1 MAGCTEG
8 EAGLGPA
15 TSAARRRFEAQVFEA
30 QVSRTSFSGI
40 RGTRSGPSV
49 PASGSVGD
57 RRAKNRLNEG
67 EDSGE
72 PSRAREAC
80 GLSWNFSGRPWPS
93 FGEAWVLKLN
103 AGIAHGRPRAS
114 SAGWQ
119 RRAERGSAR
128 AVGEAPRNASLEQ
141 HERSSRAPKNR
152 QRFLSAICC
161 LFRVKIKNGPKS
173 PHGQRRCT

>member
-1 MAGCTEG
+1 M
-8 EAGLGPA
+8 
-15 TSAARRRFEAQVFEA
+15 FEAK
-30 QVSRTSFSGI
+30 VSRTSFSGM

-103 AGIAHGRPRAS
+103 AGIAHGRP
-114 SAGWQ
+114 GQQ
-119 RRAERGSAR
+119 RGMAAT
-128 AVGEAPRNASLEQ
+128 
-141 HERSSRAPKNR
+141 SRARIWRAQSGRHHGTLLKERPGNPAHGKIGR
-152 QRFLSAICC
+152 HSFLSATVRTVFVVC
-161 LFRVKIKNGPKS
+161 LE
-173 PHGQRRCT
+173 

>member
-1 MAGCTEG
+1 M
-8 EAGLGPA
+8 
-15 TSAARRRFEAQVFEA
+15 FEA

-103 AGIAHGRPRAS
+103 AGIAHDP
-114 SAGWQ
+114 SA
-119 RRAERGSAR
+119 AAAR
-128 AVGEAPRNASLEQ
+128 DGT
-141 HERSSRAPKNR
+141 RSDGARTSRAR
-152 QRFLSAICC
+152 ICA
-161 LFRVKIKNGPKS
+161 RSRGRH
-173 PHGQRRCT
+173 HGTLAK

>member
-15 TSAARRRFEAQVFEA
+15 TSAAGRRFEAQVFEA
-30 QVSRTSFSGI
+30 KVSRTSFSGM

-103 AGIAHGRPRAS
+103 AGIAHGRPGQQRGMAATSRARI
-114 SAGWQ
+114 W
-119 RRAERGSAR
+119 RSAR
-128 AVGEAPRNASLEQ
+128 
-141 HERSSRAPKNR
+141 SRGGTTE
-152 QRFLSAICC
+152 RFLRKDPATRRTEKSADTASCRLQC
-161 LFRVKIKNGPKS
+161 ALYLLFV
-173 PHGQRRCT
+173 

>member
-1 MAGCTEG
+1 M
-8 EAGLGPA
+8 
-15 TSAARRRFEAQVFEA
+15 
-30 QVSRTSFSGI
+30 

-103 AGIAHGRPRAS
+103 AGIAHGVRGS

-119 RRAERGSAR
+119 RRAERGSGAR
-128 AVGEAPRNASLEQ
+128 IRGGTTERFGTRRLEFEKSGEVLA
-141 HERSSRAPKNR
+141 
-152 QRFLSAICC
+152 AICC
-161 LFRVKIKNGPKS
+161 CR
-173 PHGQRRCT
+173 

>member
-1 MAGCTEG
+1 M
-8 EAGLGPA
+8 
-15 TSAARRRFEAQVFEA
+15 
-30 QVSRTSFSGI
+30 

-93 FGEAWVLKLN
+93 FGEAWVLKWT
-103 AGIAHGRPRAS
+103 AGIAHGRLRQQRGTARA
-114 SAGWQ
+114 ATAHE
-119 RRAERGSAR
+119 RAERGSAR
-128 AVGEAPRNASLEQ
+128 QPGRHHGTLCQLASWRDKAPAACAGRWRQCFVGLLSVQRWQRLFWRPVTVPEGHVVLKISPMMMCEIRP
-141 HERSSRAPKNR
+141 RSSLTPI
-152 QRFLSAICC
+152 LTDSA
-161 LFRVKIKNGPKS
+161 
-173 PHGQRRCT
+173 T

>member
-1 MAGCTEG
+1 M
-8 EAGLGPA
+8 
-15 TSAARRRFEAQVFEA
+15 FEAK
-30 QVSRTSFSGI
+30 VSRTSFSGM

-103 AGIAHGRPRAS
+103 AGITHGRLRQQRWTARERT
-114 SAGWQ
+114 AGRLQ
-119 RRAERGSAR
+119 PGARGMPLV
-128 AVGEAPRNASLEQ
+128 VG
-141 HERSSRAPKNR
+141 
-152 QRFLSAICC
+152 
-161 LFRVKIKNGPKS
+161 G
-173 PHGQRRCT
+173 

>member
-1 MAGCTEG
+1 M
-8 EAGLGPA
+8 LGPA

-30 QVSRTSFSGI
+30 QVSITSFSGI

-103 AGIAHGRPRAS
+103 AGIAQARPRHQR
-114 SAGWQ
+114 AGRQ

-128 AVGEAPRNASLEQ
+128 ASGEAPRNAYSLA
-141 HERSSRAPKNR
+141 SRRENR
-152 QRFLSAICC
+152 QSFCR
-161 LFRVKIKNGPKS
+161 LFVV
-173 PHGQRRCT
+173 C

>member
-1 MAGCTEG
+1 M
-8 EAGLGPA
+8 
-15 TSAARRRFEAQVFEA
+15 FEA

-103 AGIAHGRPRAS
+103 AGIAHGRPAAAARDGSDEPSADLRAQPGRHHGTLLGEEENPGNPARKIRQTELLVGY
-114 SAGWQ
+114 SA
-119 RRAERGSAR
+119 
-128 AVGEAPRNASLEQ
+128 
-141 HERSSRAPKNR
+141 HC
-152 QRFLSAICC
+152 ICC
-161 LFRVKIKNGPKS
+161 LF
-173 PHGQRRCT
+173 

>member
-1 MAGCTEG
+1 M
-8 EAGLGPA
+8 
-15 TSAARRRFEAQVFEA
+15 
-30 QVSRTSFSGI
+30 

-103 AGIAHGRPRAS
+103 AGIAQRPSAAAARDGSDEPSADLRAQPGRHHGTL
-114 SAGWQ
+114 
-119 RRAERGSAR
+119 RG
-128 AVGEAPRNASLEQ
+128 
-141 HERSSRAPKNR
+141 HERRKPGTEK
-152 QRFLSAICC
+152 SAELLVGYL
-161 LFRVKIKNGPKS
+161 LFV
-173 PHGQRRCT
+173 

>member
-1 MAGCTEG
+1 M
-8 EAGLGPA
+8 
-15 TSAARRRFEAQVFEA
+15 
-30 QVSRTSFSGI
+30 

-103 AGIAHGRPRAS
+103 AGIAHGRPRQ
-114 SAGWQ
+114 Q
-119 RRAERGSAR
+119 RGTAR
-128 AVGEAPRNASLEQ
+128 
-141 HERSSRAPKNR
+141 ERSSAVLRSSALADLRAQPGRHHGTLRGHERRKPGTEK
-152 QRFLSAICC
+152 SAELLVGYL
-161 LFRVKIKNGPKS
+161 LFV
-173 PHGQRRCT
+173 

>member
-1 MAGCTEG
+1 M
-8 EAGLGPA
+8 
-15 TSAARRRFEAQVFEA
+15 FEA

-103 AGIAHGRPRAS
+103 AGIAHGPSAAAARDGSHEPSADLARAS
-114 SAGWQ
+114 
-119 RRAERGSAR
+119 
-128 AVGEAPRNASLEQ
+128 GEAPRNAS
-141 HERSSRAPKNR
+141 RTAV
-152 QRFLSAICC
+152 A
-161 LFRVKIKNGPKS
+161 V
-173 PHGQRRCT
+173 

>member
-1 MAGCTEG
+1 M
-8 EAGLGPA
+8 
-15 TSAARRRFEAQVFEA
+15 FETQV
-30 QVSRTSFSGI
+30 RTSFSGM
-40 RGTRSGPSV
+40 RGTRSGPSL
-49 PASGSVGD
+49 PGSGSVGD

-103 AGIAHGRPRAS
+103 AGIAHGVRGS

-128 AVGEAPRNASLEQ
+128 AAGEAPRN
-141 HERSSRAPKNR
+141 
-152 QRFLSAICC
+152 
-161 LFRVKIKNGPKS
+161 VS
-173 PHGQRRCT
+173 P